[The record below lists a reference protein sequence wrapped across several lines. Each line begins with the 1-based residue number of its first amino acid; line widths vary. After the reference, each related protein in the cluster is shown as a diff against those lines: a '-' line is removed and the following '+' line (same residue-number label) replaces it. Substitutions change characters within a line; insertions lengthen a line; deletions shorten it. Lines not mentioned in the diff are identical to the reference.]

1 VHLLESVHQHGAAG
15 FGQGTLI
22 DLDNPVWADA
32 EEILIVGGVVNLAE
46 TQAVANDRETR
57 VVCVRPDVGGVEQF
71 AVF

>member
-1 VHLLESVHQHGAAG
+1 
-15 FGQGTLI
+15 
-22 DLDNPVWADA
+22 
-32 EEILIVGGVVNLAE
+32 VVNLAE